1 MVFNSSPLGCGKL
14 SGGGQ
19 LTPWESFWPGK
30 GHSRDGSLSVQLLGC
45 ADGRLE
51 TGQNGV
57 WMGRLGMSRQLP
69 ALRGYARERRRSE
82 QVLLV
87 EGLRS

>member
-1 MVFNSSPLGCGKL
+1 MENFLEVAANS
-14 SGGGQ
+14 
-19 LTPWESFWPGK
+19 WELFWPVVG
-30 GHSRDGSLSVQLLGC
+30 SLRDGSLSVQLGQQT
-45 ADGRLE
+45 AGWE

-57 WMGRLGMSRQLP
+57 WMGRLGMSRQLVSFFGIC
-69 ALRGYARERRRSE
+69 LERRRSE